1 MEENDKEIVT
11 QENDTETTEN
21 EQDIVD
27 DSTNEDS
34 TQENDSQ
41 EVDIEAIK
49 KENEELKKK
58 NATLAAQKEHFKK
71 KSNKSEAQKIDS
83 NLSTSDILFLS
94 KVELHE
100 EDMPEV
106 IEWAKFKKIDVKSAY
121 NQLKPTLDIKNEQRK
136 TANVTMTGKTQRG
149 VSKITGEDLLAKAE
163 TTGEVP
169 DDTEG
174 LNKLFM
180 ARQARKF
187 KR

>member
-1 MEENDKEIVT
+1 MEENEKEIVT

-21 EQDIVD
+21 TQDEVEE
-27 DSTNEDS
+27 STEDDS

-41 EVDIEAIK
+41 DVDIEAIK

-58 NATLAAQKEHFKK
+58 NATLSAQKEHFKK
-71 KSNKSEAQKIDS
+71 KSNKSEAVSIDS
-83 NLSTSDILFLS
+83 KLSTSDILFLS
-94 KVELHE
+94 KADIHE
-100 EDMPEV
+100 DDMPEV
-106 IEWAKFKKIDVKSAY
+106 IEWAKFKKIDVKTAY
-121 NQLKPTLDIKNEQRK
+121 NQLKTTLDIKNEQRK
-136 TANVTMTGKTQRG
+136 TASVTMTGRTQRG
-149 VSKITGEDLLAKAE
+149 VSKVTGEDLLAKAE
-163 TTGEVP
+163 QTGEVP

>member
-1 MEENDKEIVT
+1 MENEQEIVT
-11 QENDTETTEN
+11 QENDTETTVN
-21 EQDIVD
+21 EQEVVD
-27 DSTNEDS
+27 NSTNEES

-41 EVDIEAIK
+41 GVDIETIK

-71 KSNKSEAQKIDS
+71 KSNKDSGARIDD
-83 NLSTSDILFLS
+83 NLSTNDILFLS
-94 KVELHE
+94 KNPIHD
-100 EDMPEV
+100 ED
-106 IEWAKFKKIDVKSAY
+106 IQTLIDYAKFKKIDLRSAY
-121 NQLKPTLDIKNEQRK
+121 NEYKPILDVKDEQRK

-149 VSKITGEDLLAKAE
+149 FSKVTGEDLLAKAE
-163 TTGEVP
+163 ATGEVP